1 MVAAGTR
8 TVSFSMAS
16 GADWWAL
23 FAHFLAMSM
32 LAIGGAVAVAPEIH
46 RYVVVQR
53 GWIDDTQFSAAIAL
67 AQASPGPNLM
77 FVPVIG
83 YAVAG
88 FGGAALAL
96 VGMLVPS
103 TTLALAATRW
113 GGKRRESRG
122 VRAFVAGMAPITI
135 GLLLSTG
142 GLLALPHVHQPAAWV
157 LGLATVVLMLRTA
170 INPVWLIAA
179 GATVGALGW
188 I

>member
-1 MVAAGTR
+1 M
-8 TVSFSMAS
+8 SFG

-23 FAHFLAMSM
+23 LAHFLAMSM

-46 RYVVVQR
+46 RYVVEQR

-67 AQASPGPNLM
+67 AQASPGPNLL

-88 FGGAALAL
+88 FGGAAVAL
-96 VGMLVPS
+96 LGMLIPS

-113 GGKRRESRG
+113 GSKRREQRG

-142 GLLALPHVHQPAAWV
+142 VVLALPVARVPGAW
-157 LGLATVVLMLRTA
+157 LLIGATVVLSLATRLG
-170 INPVWLIAA
+170 PVWLIAG
-179 GATVGALGW
+179 GAAAGALGW
-188 I
+188 V

>member
-1 MVAAGTR
+1 
-8 TVSFSMAS
+8 
-16 GADWWAL
+16 
-23 FAHFLAMSM
+23 M

-46 RYVVVQR
+46 RYVVEQR

-88 FGGAALAL
+88 FGGAAVAL
-96 VGMLVPS
+96 LGMLLPS

-113 GGKRRESRG
+113 GGKRRDSRG

-142 GLLALPHVHQPAAWV
+142 VLLALPVARLPAAWLMV
-157 LGLATVVLMLRTA
+157 IATVVLMLRTR

-179 GATVGALGW
+179 GAVAGAAGL

>member
-1 MVAAGTR
+1 M
-8 TVSFSMAS
+8 SFSN
-16 GADWWAL
+16 ADWWAL
-23 FAHFLAMSM
+23 FGHFLAMSM

-46 RYVVVQR
+46 RYIVDQR

-67 AQASPGPNLM
+67 AQASPGPNLL

-88 FGGAALAL
+88 FGGAAVAL
-96 VGMLVPS
+96 LGMLIPS

-113 GGKRRESRG
+113 GRKRRESRG

-142 GLLALPHVHQPAAWV
+142 VVLALPLARVPGAWLLIGATV
-157 LGLATVVLMLRTA
+157 ALSLATRLS
-170 INPVWLIAA
+170 PVWLIASGALA
-179 GATVGALGW
+179 GATGLV
-188 I
+188 